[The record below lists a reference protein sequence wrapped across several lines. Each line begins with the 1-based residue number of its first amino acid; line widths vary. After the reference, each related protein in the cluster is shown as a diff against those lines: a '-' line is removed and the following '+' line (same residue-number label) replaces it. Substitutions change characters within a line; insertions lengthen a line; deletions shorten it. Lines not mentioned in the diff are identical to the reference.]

1 MCRVNGSKPNKV
13 YLQKAE
19 ENFRKSEFP
28 HLLRSASFTNFC
40 ELKTNRCIFETS
52 KGSSFVFSLS
62 SLENSML
69 HSKHLLSGKSTVV
82 EYFII
87 KKTLR
92 ENTRALLLTLFVCY
106 VHWLMFLTKTT
117 NRYR

>member
-1 MCRVNGSKPNKV
+1 MCRVNWSKPNKV

-19 ENFRKSEFP
+19 ENFKKSEFRQF
-28 HLLRSASFTNFC
+28 LRSASFTNFC
-40 ELKTNRCIFETS
+40 ELKTYRCIFETS

-69 HSKHLLSGKSTVV
+69 YSKHLLSGKSTVV

-87 KKTLR
+87 KKPLR
-92 ENTRALLLTLFVCY
+92 ENTRAL
-106 VHWLMFLTKTT
+106 
-117 NRYR
+117 